1 MLQTNQRT
9 KAQRP
14 GLLLSLLNSTVDL
27 VFPPCCA
34 GCARVDWAWCPHCD
48 DDLRKLPITPIKRR
62 GKYVNGLL
70 ASGVHTGQLQQ
81 AVQALKYDGITS
93 LAAPLAARLTTL
105 LRRTNVTIDIII
117 PVPMHKTRTTQ
128 RGYNQA
134 KLIARHVS
142 EQAEIPMEEAI
153 YRTRQTRSQVGLN
166 RGERRVNVAEAFQ
179 TQTVLRGQR
188 LLIVDDVLTTGATL
202 DACAQVARQAGAK
215 TIYGLTVTAATL
227 SSHRR

>member
-1 MLQTNQRT
+1 MLQKNQRT

-14 GLLLSLLNSTVDL
+14 GLLLSLLNSAVDL

-34 GCARVDWAWCPHCD
+34 GCARVDWAWCPQCD
-48 DDLRKLPITPIKRR
+48 DALRNLPIIPIKRR
-62 GKYVNGLL
+62 GEYVNGLI
-70 ASGVHTGQLQQ
+70 ASGVHAGKLQQ

-93 LAAPLAARLTTL
+93 LAVPLAARLTTIL
-105 LRRTNVTIDIII
+105 QRTNVTIDMII

-134 KLIARHVS
+134 KLIAQHVS
-142 EQAEIPMEEAI
+142 EQAEIPMEDAI
-153 YRTRQTRSQVGLN
+153 YRNRQTRSQVGLN
-166 RGERRVNVAEAFQ
+166 RGERRANVAEAFQ

-188 LLIVDDVLTTGATL
+188 LLLVDDVLTTGATL

-227 SSHRR
+227 SSHRQ